1 MAQPCAGIEE
11 SEATGWRRIPASLA
25 KIAPALAIAAQLTC
39 GDGTTEPPPDPNRA
53 PQPVG
58 TIPSLEVAYDATGS
72 VNLAEYFRDPDGDP
86 LAFSAMSSDPDI
98 AAPTVAGSVVNVLG
112 AARGTANI
120 TVTAR
125 DPGGLS
131 AQQTFGVSVPNR
143 GPDAV
148 GEISDRQ
155 LEVGDSIAIGV
166 AGSFTDP
173 EGDALAFSA
182 VSSDSTVVRAEVNAD
197 SVLIVAVAKGA
208 ATVTITARDPGGE
221 TADQSFTVTVPN
233 RPPFVAATIPG
244 DLVLLGDTAE
254 VRLTAYFDDPDG
266 DSLAFSAESSDPG
279 VATARVSGPIL
290 FVVPVAPGRAT
301 ITVAASDTE
310 GLSVAQSF
318 EMAAAHPNRAPVG
331 VGEISDRSI
340 YVGNTDSL
348 DVSAYFSDPDGDSL
362 SYTATTSRRIRVTVA
377 VHGSVIAL
385 TAQSFGSS
393 TITVTARDPDGLPA
407 TQRFRA
413 VVEPVPVPDLVVD
426 TPMVDTDSVEVGGEF
441 TLTAVVR
448 NQGNAEA
455 QTLNT
460 LRFYESFDSRITST
474 DREIAT
480 DSVMPLGVGQKS
492 DEVSVRVT
500 SVFGAGP
507 RFYGACVD
515 APPNEANT
523 RNNCSA
529 AVPVVFWQPNRAPQ
543 PRDSIRAQTLEPGD
557 SFRTRVARFFTDP
570 DRDALRYNAESSD
583 AAVATASISGDLLT
597 VEGKAPGTTTITVT
611 ARDVTNQTPG
621 SLTATQQFEVTVRL
635 RPRPDLVIDMT
646 QDSFSIAPQRSF
658 FVRAVVS
665 NEGTREVPSGT
676 AVRFFLS
683 SDSTIDTADTEVA
696 TDTVGTL
703 PESGR
708 QTITVSLRSAVD
720 TGVYYYGACVDSV
733 DDEAS
738 MDNNCSDALIVV
750 VDEEKP
756 PNRAP
761 IVAKT
766 FLDVTDTIPGR
777 RYRAPLGEIFSDP
790 DDDPLTIT
798 AESSDEAVVR
808 TEIVS
813 DSIYLYTLDF
823 GTAIITV
830 TATDP
835 AGLSAS
841 TEFTVTIG
849 ASTPPASGFSMLF
862 FVQETMP
869 EAQRAPIRAAVGA
882 WEAIL
887 AETELPDVVVPEGFN
902 CAGITLHRQEVDDH
916 MFIALVG
923 PIDGPRGTLAR
934 AGFCAQR
941 SGGGFPVVSRAVFD
955 EADIDRLISAGML
968 DDVAFHEI
976 AHGLG
981 YISSRLGSLGLTRD
995 SPEPH
1000 FTGSGARAAF
1010 DAAGGAAYSGPKV
1023 PMAPDLSHWSESV
1036 FDVEMMT
1043 PLMELGVPQP
1053 ISAITLQAMADLGY
1067 SVNVGLADSYTLPGA
1082 RPPLLAG
1089 DQPRHV
1095 FDLSGDVDQG
1105 PVTVLRPDGQV
1116 VDMIPPPPGYT
1127 PPPGPSHKVTID
1139 LRSRRPV
1146 GRPPESLGPLDPAAA
1161 APDPPRAAAS
1171 LYVSWIR
1178 DPDPVVRRRPP
1189 R

>member
-1 MAQPCAGIEE
+1 MAQPCESIEG
-11 SEATGWRRIPASLA
+11 SEATGWHRILASLA
-25 KIAPALAIAAQLTC
+25 RITFALAIAAQLTC

-58 TIPSLEVAYDATGS
+58 TIPLLEVAYDATGS

-98 AAPTVAGSVVNVLG
+98 AAPTVAGSVVNVRG

-131 AQQTFGVSVPNR
+131 AQQTFEVSVPNR

-182 VSSDSTVVRAEVNAD
+182 VSSDSTVVRAEVGAD
-197 SVLIVAVAKGA
+197 SVLVVAVAKGA

-233 RPPFVAATIPG
+233 RAPFVAETIPG
-244 DLVLLGDTAE
+244 DSVLLGDTAE
-254 VRLTAYFDDPDG
+254 VRLTAYFEDPDG

-301 ITVAASDTE
+301 ITVAASDPE
-310 GLSVAQSF
+310 GLSVAQNF
-318 EMAAAHPNRAPVG
+318 EVTAAYPNRAPVA
-331 VGEISDRSI
+331 VGEIADRFI

-348 DVSAYFSDPDGDSL
+348 DVSAYFSDPDEDSL

-385 TAQSFGSS
+385 TAESIGSS
-393 TITVTARDPDGLPA
+393 TITVTARDPDGLRA

-441 TLTAVVR
+441 TLTAAVR

-455 QTLNT
+455 QTLST
-460 LRFYESFDSRITST
+460 LRFYESFDSRITSN

-480 DSVMPLGVGQKS
+480 DSVMPPGVGRQS
-492 DEVSVRVT
+492 DQVSVRVT
-500 SVFGAGP
+500 SVFGVGT

-570 DRDALRYNAESSD
+570 DRDALRYTAESSD

-597 VEGKAPGTTTITVT
+597 VEGKAPGTTTITVA
-611 ARDVTNQTPG
+611 ARDVTTQPPG
-621 SLTATQQFEVTVRL
+621 SLTATQQFEATVRL

-665 NEGTREVPSGT
+665 NVGTREVPSGT
-676 AVRFFLS
+676 AVRVFLS

-696 TDTVGTL
+696 TDTVGAV

-733 DDEAS
+733 DEETS
-738 MDNNCSDALIVV
+738 TDNNCSGALIVV

-761 IVAKT
+761 IVEKT
-766 FLDVTDTIPGR
+766 FRDVTDAIPG
-777 RYRAPLGEIFSDP
+777 
-790 DDDPLTIT
+790 
-798 AESSDEAVVR
+798 
-808 TEIVS
+808 
-813 DSIYLYTLDF
+813 
-823 GTAIITV
+823 
-830 TATDP
+830 
-835 AGLSAS
+835 
-841 TEFTVTIG
+841 
-849 ASTPPASGFSMLF
+849 
-862 FVQETMP
+862 
-869 EAQRAPIRAAVGA
+869 
-882 WEAIL
+882 
-887 AETELPDVVVPEGFN
+887 
-902 CAGITLHRQEVDDH
+902 
-916 MFIALVG
+916 
-923 PIDGPRGTLAR
+923 
-934 AGFCAQR
+934 
-941 SGGGFPVVSRAVFD
+941 
-955 EADIDRLISAGML
+955 
-968 DDVAFHEI
+968 
-976 AHGLG
+976 
-981 YISSRLGSLGLTRD
+981 
-995 SPEPH
+995 
-1000 FTGSGARAAF
+1000 
-1010 DAAGGAAYSGPKV
+1010 
-1023 PMAPDLSHWSESV
+1023 
-1036 FDVEMMT
+1036 
-1043 PLMELGVPQP
+1043 
-1053 ISAITLQAMADLGY
+1053 
-1067 SVNVGLADSYTLPGA
+1067 
-1082 RPPLLAG
+1082 
-1089 DQPRHV
+1089 
-1095 FDLSGDVDQG
+1095 
-1105 PVTVLRPDGQV
+1105 
-1116 VDMIPPPPGYT
+1116 
-1127 PPPGPSHKVTID
+1127 
-1139 LRSRRPV
+1139 
-1146 GRPPESLGPLDPAAA
+1146 
-1161 APDPPRAAAS
+1161 
-1171 LYVSWIR
+1171 
-1178 DPDPVVRRRPP
+1178 
-1189 R
+1189 